1 MVGYYILIHLL
12 FVFLSSYLF
21 IFWQVP
27 IHTVA
32 AENDQLLRAWLACP
46 ELQKKLAEFYTSS
59 EFKKKES
66 ESAELRKQLENI
78 LGVKKID
85 LKDFY
90 NV

>member
-1 MVGYYILIHLL
+1 MVGYYLFIHLS
-12 FVFLSSYLF
+12 FVFLSPYLF
-21 IFWQVP
+21 CFWQVP

-32 AENDQLLRAWLACP
+32 AENDQVLRAWLACP
-46 ELQKKLAEFYTSS
+46 ELQKKLAEFYTSL

-66 ESAELRKQLENI
+66 ESTQLRKQLENI

>member
-1 MVGYYILIHLL
+1 M
-12 FVFLSSYLF
+12 
-21 IFWQVP
+21 
-27 IHTVA
+27 
-32 AENDQLLRAWLACP
+32 LRAWLACP

>member
-1 MVGYYILIHLL
+1 M
-12 FVFLSSYLF
+12 
-21 IFWQVP
+21 
-27 IHTVA
+27 
-32 AENDQLLRAWLACP
+32 LRAWLACP
-46 ELQKKLAEFYTSS
+46 ELQKKLAEFYTSA
-59 EFKKKES
+59 EFDKKES